1 MQDPV
6 AAITRRAIE
15 TQLLSDARRVE
26 ECKQALDAAR
36 AGILSL
42 YGICAHMTDSHAL
55 TVKEAA
61 LRAIDKGLKV

>member
-1 MQDPV
+1 MQDPI
-6 AAITRRAIE
+6 ADIASRAI
-15 TQLLSDARRVE
+15 QNQILSDARRVE

-36 AGILSL
+36 AAVLSL